1 MGSQDKEN
9 RETNLQAIITAIITE
24 NQLKNWANKLAT
36 GE

>member
-9 RETNLQAIITAIITE
+9 RETIITAIITE

>member
-9 RETNLQAIITAIITE
+9 RETDLQAIITE